1 MKHKEHRLGVS
12 ETNLVTRHIALVTPV
27 ETTRLNAAIAEIDQL
42 YGLDEV
48 TFDEKSAK
56 LDFSYDASRLCIDCV
71 EEILTN
77 HEIQPKHD
85 WWTHFKEGLYRFVDQ
100 NVKDNAR
107 REAGLKNQV
116 QRFREIS
123 PFRGP

>member
-85 WWTHFKEGLYRFVDQ
+85 WWTHFKEGLYRFEDQ
-100 NVKDNAR
+100 IVKDNAR
-107 REAGLKNQV
+107 REPWSCHRTPPHIRK
-116 QRFREIS
+116 
-123 PFRGP
+123 